1 MTPQQT
7 HYRMFAGYNRWANAH
22 LYTAV
27 GALARADY
35 EADRGVFFRSL
46 QGTLNHLLA
55 TDRIWMQRF
64 TGAGAAPDRLD
75 AIVCEDFASLRA
87 ARQVE
92 DARIEAY
99 VRGLDDR
106 ALAGR
111 FGYRRVSTPGV
122 QSQALAPALA
132 HWFNHQTHHRA
143 QAHAVLTGLGRDAPE
158 LDLLFYQRRVE
169 HGLEPAWD

>member
-7 HYRMFAGYNRWANAH
+7 HYRMFAGYNKWANAR
-22 LYTAV
+22 LYTSV
-27 GALARADY
+27 EVLPEADY
-35 EADRGVFFRSL
+35 VADRGVFFGSL

-64 TGAGAAPDRLD
+64 TGSGPAPDRLD
-75 AIVCEDFASLRA
+75 AILHEDLDGLHA
-87 ARQVE
+87 AREAE
-92 DARIEAY
+92 DLRIEGY
-99 VRGLDDR
+99 VRGLDDA

-111 FGYRRVSTPGV
+111 FSYRRVSTPDM

-143 QAHAVLTGLGRDAPE
+143 QAHAVLTGLGLKAPE
-158 LDLLFYQRRVE
+158 LDLLFYQRLVE
-169 HGLEPAWD
+169 NGMAQGWD